1 MSRIRTVH
9 LADAKSRL
17 KDRKSGH
24 DARAPYREAIA
35 NMTDIRMIELE
46 PDVGESMRGLK
57 LNVTRAAKE
66 VNRHVAYGVSVDGT
80 LLVWLER
87 PKHRR
92 GPRRGRV
99 VTAQ

>member
-1 MSRIRTVH
+1 MPRIRTVH

-66 VNRHVAYGVSVDGT
+66 VNRHVAYGVSVDAPCPSG
-80 LLVWLER
+80 WSD
-87 PKHRR
+87 PSID
-92 GPRRGRV
+92 V
-99 VTAQ
+99 VRDGDGS